1 MNHKT
6 LKHIARSAELLDAGT
21 VQDLIELT
29 KRFPYFAWPFALLAR
44 HYHQKQ
50 DFRTE
55 ALMHQAAMRV
65 HDRTWLFGFTHDSK
79 SPENQDASSLSSL
92 DSKSTKNTH
101 SKLIENTESPNEKS
115 TKAEL
120 NPPAIANPTPA
131 LEAPLHKEIPPVKP
145 AEANTH
151 ATNNKVLHPP
161 LDTEKVEEPVA
172 IPQEPIAIRQE
183 PIDKPQ
189 EPIAKPQEPIAIP
202 QEPVKIPEVATTPAK
217 PEEKSFAKIAT
228 KTEPKPEPKKSKPQF
243 TPETVAYDLERIFS
257 FTEPEKTPEHQG
269 NASNDFYSWLNGKQK
284 KAQPEKTPP
293 IKPAAEIPQSVEH
306 QKSIIENFLLTK
318 PSISRPKQEFFKP
331 EKAQKKGEKLTGAI
345 VTETLARIYL
355 KQDNPQK
362 AIWAYEQLQLKF
374 PEKKTYFANLISQI
388 EKEQNKS

>member
-1 MNHKT
+1 VNHKT

-65 HDRTWLFGFTHDSK
+65 HDRTWLFGFTHDAK
-79 SPENQDASSLSSL
+79 SPDSTDVNFLESKDARSLSSL
-92 DSKSTKNTH
+92 DSKSAEKTD
-101 SKLIENTESPNEKS
+101 SKLLENTESPIEKS
-115 TKAEL
+115 TKVES
-120 NPPAIANPTPA
+120 NPPAIENPTPA

-161 LDTEKVEEPVA
+161 LDTEKVEEPVG
-172 IPQEPIAIRQE
+172 IPQEPEAI
-183 PIDKPQ
+183 
-189 EPIAKPQEPIAIP
+189 PQEPIAIP

-217 PEEKSFAKIAT
+217 PEEKSFAKIAN

-284 KAQPEKTPP
+284 KAQPEKTAP
-293 IKPAAEIPQSVEH
+293 IKPKEEIPQSVEH

>member
-1 MNHKT
+1 VNHKT
-6 LKHIARSAELLDAGT
+6 LKHIAQSSELLDAGA

-29 KRFPYFAWPFALLAR
+29 KRFPYFAWPFAVLAR

-65 HDRTWLFGFTHDSK
+65 HDRTWLFGFTHDAK
-79 SPENQDASSLSSL
+79 SLEST
-92 DSKSTKNTH
+92 DSKSLTSTE
-101 SKLIENTESPNEKS
+101 LAIENTGSSIENTGSAIENSTLLES
-115 TKAEL
+115 
-120 NPPAIANPTPA
+120 NPPAIVNPTPA
-131 LEAPLHKEIPPVKP
+131 LEAPLQKEIS
-145 AEANTH
+145 
-151 ATNNKVLHPP
+151 
-161 LDTEKVEEPVA
+161 
-172 IPQEPIAIRQE
+172 QE
-183 PIDKPQ
+183 
-189 EPIAKPQEPIAIP
+189 
-202 QEPVKIPEVATTPAK
+202 
-217 PEEKSFAKIAT
+217 EEKPFAKIAT

-243 TPETVAYDLERIFS
+243 RPETSAYDLERIFS
-257 FTEPEKTPEHQG
+257 FTEPEKPQEHQG

-284 KAQPEKTPP
+284 KSQPEKT
-293 IKPAAEIPQSVEH
+293 IPLQPVEEVPQNVEH
-306 QKSIIENFLLTK
+306 QKTIIENFLLTK

>member
-29 KRFPYFAWPFALLAR
+29 KRFPYFAWPFALLVC

-65 HDRTWLFGFTHDSK
+65 HDRTWLFGFTHDAK
-79 SPENQDASSLSSL
+79 SPENQDARSLTSL
-92 DSKSTKNTH
+92 DSKSAENTN
-101 SKLIENTESPNEKS
+101 SKLLENSESLIEKI
-115 TKAEL
+115 TKAES
-120 NPPAIANPTPA
+120 NPPAIANPTQE
-131 LEAPLHKEIPPVKP
+131 LEAPLQKEFPPVET
-145 AEANTH
+145 AEINTS
-151 ATNNKVLHPP
+151 TTDNKVLTPP
-161 LDTEKVEEPVA
+161 LETEKVEES
-172 IPQEPIAIRQE
+172 
-183 PIDKPQ
+183 
-189 EPIAKPQEPIAIP
+189 IAIP
-202 QEPVKIPEVATTPAK
+202 QEPVAITQEPVETPKIATTPTP
-217 PEEKSFAKIAT
+217 PEETSFAKIET

-284 KAQPEKTPP
+284 KAQPEKSAP
-293 IKPAAEIPQSVEH
+293 IKPTEEIPQSVEH

>member
-1 MNHKT
+1 VNHKT
-6 LKHIARSAELLDAGT
+6 LKHIAQSSELLDAGA

-55 ALMHQAAMRV
+55 ALMHQAAMRI
-65 HDRTWLFGFTHDSK
+65 HDRTWLFGFTHDAK
-79 SPENQDASSLSSL
+79 SLEST
-92 DSKSTKNTH
+92 DSKSLTSTE
-101 SKLIENTESPNEKS
+101 LAIENTGSAIENTGSAIENIGSAIENSTLLES
-115 TKAEL
+115 
-120 NPPAIANPTPA
+120 NPPLIVNPTPA
-131 LEAPLHKEIPPVKP
+131 LEAPLQIEISKE
-145 AEANTH
+145 
-151 ATNNKVLHPP
+151 
-161 LDTEKVEEPVA
+161 
-172 IPQEPIAIRQE
+172 
-183 PIDKPQ
+183 
-189 EPIAKPQEPIAIP
+189 
-202 QEPVKIPEVATTPAK
+202 
-217 PEEKSFAKIAT
+217 EEKSFAKIAT

-243 TPETVAYDLERIFS
+243 RPETAAYDLERIFS
-257 FTEPEKTPEHQG
+257 FTEPEKPQEHQG

-284 KAQPEKTPP
+284 KSQPEKTNPLQP
-293 IKPAAEIPQSVEH
+293 VEEVPQNVEH

>member
-6 LKHIARSAELLDAGT
+6 LKHIAQSAELLDAGT

-65 HDRTWLFGFTHDSK
+65 HDRTWLFGFTHVAK
-79 SPENQDASSLSSL
+79 SPENQDARSLTTL
-92 DSKSTKNTH
+92 DSKSTKNTN
-101 SKLIENTESPNEKS
+101 SKLLENSESLIEKS
-115 TKAEL
+115 TKAES
-120 NPPAIANPTPA
+120 NPPAIANPTQE
-131 LEAPLHKEIPPVKP
+131 LEAPLHKEIPPVET
-145 AEANTH
+145 ATVANT
-151 ATNNKVLHPP
+151 
-161 LDTEKVEEPVA
+161 
-172 IPQEPIAIRQE
+172 
-183 PIDKPQ
+183 
-189 EPIAKPQEPIAIP
+189 
-202 QEPVKIPEVATTPAK
+202 PAL
-217 PEEKSFAKIAT
+217 PEETSFAKIET
-228 KTEPKPEPKKSKPQF
+228 KTEPKPESKKSKPQF

-257 FTEPEKTPEHQG
+257 FTQSDKTPDHQG
-269 NASNDFYSWLNGKQK
+269 DASNDFYSWLNGKQQK
-284 KAQPEKTPP
+284 TQPEKMTP
-293 IKPAAEIPQSVEH
+293 IKPAEEIPPSVEH

>member
-79 SPENQDASSLSSL
+79 SPENQDAKSLTNF
-92 DSKSTKNTH
+92 DSKSTENTD
-101 SKLIENTESPNEKS
+101 SKLLENTESPIEKS
-115 TKAEL
+115 TKAES
-120 NPPAIANPTPA
+120 NPPAIANPTPE
-131 LEAPLHKEIPPVKP
+131 LEAPLHKEISPVEP
-145 AEANTH
+145 AEANT
-151 ATNNKVLHPP
+151 TTSNNHNLTPP
-161 LDTEKVEEPVA
+161 LETEKVEEPVET
-172 IPQEPIAIRQE
+172 P
-183 PIDKPQ
+183 K
-189 EPIAKPQEPIAIP
+189 
-202 QEPVKIPEVATTPAK
+202 VATTPTP
-217 PEEKSFAKIAT
+217 PEETSFAKIT
-228 KTEPKPEPKKSKPQF
+228 TQTEPKPETKKSKPLF

-284 KAQPEKTPP
+284 KAQPEKSAP
-293 IKPAAEIPQSVEH
+293 IKPTEEIPQSVEH

-374 PEKKTYFANLISQI
+374 PEKKTYFASLISQI